1 MFNALD
7 AHPNIQIRIFNPF
20 TTPSPS
26 FLSKVGQLLL
36 EWQRLNRRMHNKSF
50 IVDNTVAIIGGR
62 NIGDNYFDDGF
73 GTNFSDLDLVAIG
86 PAVREA
92 SFAFD
97 NYWNCNASYPLKAF
111 PNPHDAHADLAELR
125 VALARDAR
133 TFAQSDYAK
142 VASQLLPNGATS
154 DRRGDWFWGMA
165 ELIADQPGKINQIN
179 DVPALRIGPK
189 LRIMINAAQSDVL
202 LISAYFIP
210 GKDSARFLVGLARRG
225 VHIQLL
231 TNSLASN
238 DEPIVHAGYARYRRQ
253 LLEAGVQIYELQ
265 PAPGAA
271 QPTTARGRSSGVSLH
286 AKAIVVDH
294 EYVFIGS
301 LNMDPRSKLLN
312 TEVGLI
318 VDSVPLANA
327 VTQFFDDARKPENT
341 FQVVLRPVQGG
352 AFMRMDWLYTKSG
365 APVVSLRDPMVTTK
379 RRMEVFVLHLLPIE
393 SLL

>member
-1 MFNALD
+1 
-7 AHPNIQIRIFNPF
+7 
-20 TTPSPS
+20 
-26 FLSKVGQLLL
+26 
-36 EWQRLNRRMHNKSF
+36 
-50 IVDNTVAIIGGR
+50 
-62 NIGDNYFDDGF
+62 
-73 GTNFSDLDLVAIG
+73 
-86 PAVREA
+86 
-92 SFAFD
+92 
-97 NYWNCNASYPLKAF
+97 
-111 PNPHDAHADLAELR
+111 
-125 VALARDAR
+125 
-133 TFAQSDYAK
+133 
-142 VASQLLPNGATS
+142 
-154 DRRGDWFWGMA
+154 
-165 ELIADQPGKINQIN
+165 
-179 DVPALRIGPK
+179 
-189 LRIMINAAQSDVL
+189 MINAAQSDVL

-210 GKDSARFLVGLARRG
+210 DKDSARFLVGLARRG

-271 QPTTARGRSSGVSLH
+271 QPTTARGRSSCVSLH

-312 TEVGLI
+312 TEMGLI

-327 VTQFFDDARKPENT
+327 VTQFFDDASKPENT

-352 AFMRMDWLYTKSG
+352 AFMQMEWLYTKSG